1 MGHWAPFLTQVL
13 WIRWKTVIYFICKYR
28 CLNVLIIILNIFYY
42 GGNHDIICLKIMF
55 LPRCSKH
62 MSVINYLTVHYFPTH
77 IIAPFYRGGTLWPN
91 VCFLKCHQNT
101 FKWSFFLKLFFFPL
115 ICSSDPFLKFF
126 FPPGLHTCVQLGFS
140 FAVN

>member
-1 MGHWAPFLTQVL
+1 
-13 WIRWKTVIYFICKYR
+13 
-28 CLNVLIIILNIFYY
+28 
-42 GGNHDIICLKIMF
+42 MF

-101 FKWSFFLKLFFFPL
+101 FKWSFFFKLFFF
-115 ICSSDPFLKFF
+115 SSNMFKWSFFKFF
-126 FPPGLHTCVQLGFS
+126 SLQDYTLVSNWDFLLLLTSKMTTLLVMNYCDLHAQDSYHVCPDAKQNSQWKCNKVY
-140 FAVN
+140 